1 MHKNQFL
8 MLFFIVLLFTLVLN
22 GCLNIPFSPVQ
33 GPEFSKPGKL
43 EDLYEVLPD
52 IRQCYEGVLKEAEKQ
67 KALEELNFIRN
78 LHNLNPVTYDYQSD
92 IFTAKAA
99 LIIAASK
106 QMSHFPD
113 SSLPCWT
120 QEGYFG
126 SSKSNLYWWGWYDTI
141 PKTEDF
147 IKGWVIDD
155 EVESLGHRKWL
166 LNPFLEQ
173 ISFGRVDIPN
183 FTGAAIRVIY
193 DSTAFSNVDF
203 VAYPYEEYPRNLFL
217 FDWYFSFTAIPE
229 KHDIWANERVDFS
242 RATIEVT
249 DEAGNSISVH
259 SVRFDNEGFGVP
271 NNLQWKCSGLQY
283 GKTNWV
289 KISNVRFGGR
299 VLSYEYWFRIM

>member
-8 MLFFIVLLFTLVLN
+8 VLFFIVSLFTLALN

-126 SSKSNLYWWGWYDTI
+126 SSESNLYWWEWYDTI

-155 EVESLGHRKWL
+155 EVENLGHRRWL
-166 LNPFLEQ
+166 LNPFLKQ
-173 ISFGRVDIPN
+173 ISFGRVDIPT

-193 DSTAFSNVDF
+193 DSTVFSNVDF

-217 FDWYFSFTAIPE
+217 FNWYFSFTAIPE

-242 RATIEVT
+242 RATIKVT
-249 DEAGNSISVH
+249 DETGNSISVH

-271 NNLQWKCSGLQY
+271 NNFQWKCSGLRY

-289 KISNVRFGGR
+289 KINNVRFGGR